1 MFTSPDDLPG
11 DGWIFAGDP
20 GPFPP
25 VDTEP
30 GCYGENCPG
39 GDGRAA
45 APGLGAVGLAADRL
59 AADGLGADG
68 PAGWAAP
75 GVPRPAAGPHPL
87 LAALSGALDAISD
100 RGPLSGSRADTGA
113 LLLLA

>member
-1 MFTSPDDLPG
+1 MFTSPDDLPAA
-11 DGWIFAGDP
+11 GWIFPGDP

-25 VDTEP
+25 ADTEP

-45 APGLGAVGLAADRL
+45 APGLGAA
-59 AADGLGADG
+59 GLGAGELAADG

-113 LLLLA
+113 LLLLAERA